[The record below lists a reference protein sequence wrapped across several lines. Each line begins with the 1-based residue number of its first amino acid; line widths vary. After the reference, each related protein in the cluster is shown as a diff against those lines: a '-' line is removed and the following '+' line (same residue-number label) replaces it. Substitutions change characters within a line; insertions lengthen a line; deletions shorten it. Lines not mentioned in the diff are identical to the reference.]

1 MTWDYAE
8 HSREVKEAGGVD
20 EYNEKLRKE
29 GHDDGLR
36 DGTIYVTIAVGLV
49 AVAIPLLKKGIQK
62 IKTYQVSKKQIKHS
76 KKLSQIESENENNEQ
91 IQGSH
96 D

>member
-8 HSREVKEAGGVD
+8 HSHEVKEAGGVD

-36 DGTIYVTIAVGLV
+36 DGTICVTIAVGLT
-49 AVAIPLLKKGIQK
+49 AVAIPLFKKGIQK
-62 IKTYQVSKKQIKHS
+62 IKTYQVS

-91 IQGSH
+91 IQGSR